1 MQVDRNVQQGE
12 LVGGRGR
19 GRGRSKLIKLSTGGD
34 VCGGSGWGTE
44 RGGIDSVSINRYFPC
59 FGSVPKLL
67 GVGEPQEVNFLCCV
81 EPSFWVV
88 LYP

>member
-1 MQVDRNVQQGE
+1 MVGAGGWVGE
-12 LVGGRGR
+12 VVGGNRDRG
-19 GRGRSKLIKLSTGGD
+19 
-34 VCGGSGWGTE
+34 
-44 RGGIDSVSINRYFPC
+44 NRFGFDQPPFPVF

-81 EPSFWVV
+81 EPSFWVL

>member
-1 MQVDRNVQQGE
+1 MGE
-12 LVGGRGR
+12 QR
-19 GRGRSKLIKLSTGGD
+19 
-34 VCGGSGWGTE
+34 E
-44 RGGIDSVSINRYFPC
+44 GGIDSVSINRHFPC

-81 EPSFWVV
+81 EPSFWVL